1 MLGLRSRSSISTFSR
16 TRIPI
21 LAMLVAVTLL
31 LVALPGL
38 ASAKTYSSEELSFL
52 QLINQYR
59 QSNGLGTLLLS
70 DTISDASTKHSS
82 DMAEYNFFDHNTVQS
97 DYFPAGSTPWD
108 RMRLCGYSYNTAMG
122 ENIAAGYATAQAVFT
137 GWKNS
142 PGHNANMLNGSY
154 RVIGIGL
161 VTGGSYGEYWTT
173 DFGGYVDP
181 SAHDPGSASSTTTT
195 ARPVTTTTTARHVTT
210 TTTAR
215 PVTTTTTARH
225 ATTTTTAP
233 APTTTTTAPP
243 VRPSFRDVRSN
254 STFYSAVN
262 SLAAAGVVSGYADGS
277 FRPADPVTRA
287 QFAKIIVLAT
297 GGYGVA
303 PAATQ
308 ATFPDVPFTGAS
320 YPFDFVEEAVALGII
335 QGYDDGLFGPGDNV
349 TRAQIAIMV
358 VRSGGTKLTEPP
370 TSYVAPYTDLGACS
384 SDAANAIRIA
394 TYNALCSGIGN
405 SLFDPYAQASRGQVA
420 QMVYGLY
427 LAVH

>member
-1 MLGLRSRSSISTFSR
+1 MLDLRSRSSKSTFSR
-16 TRIPI
+16 TRILI

-82 DMAEYNFFDHNTVQS
+82 DMAKYDFFAHDTVQS

-108 RMRLCGYSYNTAMG
+108 RMRICGYTYNTAMG
-122 ENIAAGYATAQAVFT
+122 ENIAAGYANAQAVFT

-142 PGHNANMLNGSY
+142 PGHNANMLNASY

-181 SAHDPGSASSTTTT
+181 SAHDPGSASPTTT
-195 ARPVTTTTTARHVTT
+195 ARPTTTTTTTWPATT
-210 TTTAR
+210 TTTKPA
-215 PVTTTTTARH
+215 T
-225 ATTTTTAP
+225 TTTTTAP

-243 VRPSFRDVRSN
+243 VSPSFRDVHSN
-254 STFYSAVN
+254 STFYAAIN
-262 SLAAAGVVSGYADGS
+262 SLAAAGVVSGFADGS

-297 GGYGVA
+297 GGYGAA

-335 QGYDDGLFGPGDNV
+335 QGYDDGLFGPSDDV
-349 TRAQIAIMV
+349 TRAQIAIMI
-358 VRSGGTKLTEPP
+358 VRSGGTKLTQPP
-370 TSYVAPYTDLGACS
+370 TSYVAPYTDLGDCS
-384 SDAANAIRIA
+384 SEAADAIRIA
-394 TYNALCSGIGN
+394 TYNGLCSGIGN

>member
-1 MLGLRSRSSISTFSR
+1 
-16 TRIPI
+16 
-21 LAMLVAVTLL
+21 
-31 LVALPGL
+31 
-38 ASAKTYSSEELSFL
+38 
-52 QLINQYR
+52 
-59 QSNGLGTLLLS
+59 
-70 DTISDASTKHSS
+70 
-82 DMAEYNFFDHNTVQS
+82 
-97 DYFPAGSTPWD
+97 
-108 RMRLCGYSYNTAMG
+108 MRLCGYSYNTVMG

-195 ARPVTTTTTARHVTT
+195 PRPVTTTTTARHVTT

-215 PVTTTTTARH
+215 PVTTITTARH

-254 STFYSAVN
+254 STFYAAVN

-358 VRSGGTKLTEPP
+358 VRSGERSSPSLQPLMWLLTPTSAPAPP
-370 TSYVAPYTDLGACS
+370 TRLTRSASPHTTPCARASATLSSTHTPRLHEDRSPRWCTDSIWPCTRPGYPTGHPGDLG
-384 SDAANAIRIA
+384 
-394 TYNALCSGIGN
+394 GVPG
-405 SLFDPYAQASRGQVA
+405 
-420 QMVYGLY
+420 
-427 LAVH
+427 

>member
-1 MLGLRSRSSISTFSR
+1 MLDLRSRFSKSTFSG
-16 TRIPI
+16 TRILI
-21 LAMLVAVTLL
+21 LAVLVAVTLL

-38 ASAKTYSSEELSFL
+38 ASARTYSSEELSFL

-82 DMAEYNFFDHNTVQS
+82 DMAKYNFFGHDTVQS

-108 RMRLCGYSYNTAMG
+108 RMRICGYSYNTAMG

-142 PGHNANMLNGSY
+142 PGHNANMLNASY

-181 SAHDPGSASSTTTT
+181 SAHDPDSASPTTTT
-195 ARPVTTTTTARHVTT
+195 KPAT
-210 TTTAR
+210 
-215 PVTTTTTARH
+215 
-225 ATTTTTAP
+225 TTTTTAP

-243 VRPSFRDVRSN
+243 VRPSFPDVDSN
-254 STFYSAVN
+254 STFYAAIN

-297 GGYGVA
+297 GGYGAA
-303 PAATQ
+303 PVATQ

-335 QGYDDGLFGPGDNV
+335 QGYDDGLFGPSDDV
-349 TRAQIAIMV
+349 TRAQIAIMI
-358 VRSGGTKLTEPP
+358 VRSGGTKLIQPP
-370 TSYVAPYTDLGACS
+370 TSYVAPYTDLGDCS
-384 SDAANAIRIA
+384 SEAANAIRIA
-394 TYNALCSGIGN
+394 TYNGLCSGIGN

-427 LAVH
+427 VALH

>member
-1 MLGLRSRSSISTFSR
+1 MLDLRSRFSKSTFSR
-16 TRIPI
+16 TRILV
-21 LAMLVAVTLL
+21 LAVLVAVTLL

-38 ASAKTYSSEELSFL
+38 ASAKTYSSEELSFI

-82 DMAEYNFFDHNTVQS
+82 DMAKYDFFAHDTVQS

-108 RMRLCGYSYNTAMG
+108 RMRICGYDYNTAMG
-122 ENIAAGYATAQAVFT
+122 ENIAAGYANAQAVFT

-142 PGHNANMLNGSY
+142 PGHNANMLNASY

-181 SAHDPGSASSTTTT
+181 SAHDPGSASPTTT
-195 ARPVTTTTTARHVTT
+195 AQPTTTTTTT
-210 TTTAR
+210 
-215 PVTTTTTARH
+215 PP
-225 ATTTTTAP
+225 ATTTTTMAP

-243 VRPSFRDVRSN
+243 VSPSFRDVHSN
-254 STFYSAVN
+254 STFYAAIN
-262 SLAAAGVVSGYADGS
+262 SLAAAGIVSGYADGS

-297 GGYGVA
+297 GGYGAA

-320 YPFDFVEEAVALGII
+320 YPFDFVEEAVALGVI
-335 QGYDDGLFGPGDNV
+335 QGYDDGLFGPSDDV

-358 VRSGGTKLTEPP
+358 VRSGGTKLTQPP
-370 TSYVAPYTDLGACS
+370 TSYVTPYTDLGHCS
-384 SDAANAIRIA
+384 SEAADAIRIA
-394 TYNALCSGIGN
+394 TYNGLCSGTGN
-405 SLFDPYAQASRGQVA
+405 SLFDPYAQTSRGQVA
-420 QMVYGLY
+420 QMVYRLY